1 MDNIGNQLH
10 KKKEV
15 YVFLYKEEPICEKTN
30 STEEVV
36 QSKERIFKEQE
47 AEYKAEFNSTVNE
60 FLPNEKYRFEI
71 SKDFAELIAY
81 LLPEV
86 FGEDNV
92 IEEEVIGK
100 IKSHLQRI
108 NDKNRDLNQRKIQR
122 IVDLLDDVKS
132 AVSTQA
138 DIVRKINHFFNDSE
152 KRISGNYRMKLVLTP
167 SKQFPIDW
175 LSDFKSK
182 SNLQMDL
189 FETSIA
195 GKLSTS
201 VSIEE
206 KMLKAFRELT
216 ESHISEITISDLLNP
231 NSYMTLDFEMQNA
244 SGKTNKGSTGQTYA
258 AIALLCIARLSI
270 VGRKKQGN
278 EPGIR
283 FMPIDEAEG
292 LGTNFD
298 MLYDIAQK
306 NDYQIITFA
315 INPLGRYSDQ
325 YIYILH
331 RNTETEEE
339 INYTPMAIR
348 SKLDIKGSL
357 TGI

>member
-1 MDNIGNQLH
+1 
-10 KKKEV
+10 
-15 YVFLYKEEPICEKTN
+15 
-30 STEEVV
+30 
-36 QSKERIFKEQE
+36 
-47 AEYKAEFNSTVNE
+47 VNE